1 MKTNFLILLMVMTLS
16 ISSNAYSQDKCI
28 FVSVGVSDVFWSS
41 IVRGSEAAAKKLG
54 YEIIERSVSD
64 LEGETA
70 LIKQEK
76 VLEWSANTLKC
87 KGILLAPY
95 NFKISEKIAELKNKG
110 FITVYVDRDDDTPH
124 IIASI
129 KTKNKLA
136 GAYAAGFMHD
146 KIEKGKHVLIF
157 RETKGVKTTERRIEG
172 FLERANELGIQ
183 IIDAGYIGEVHG
195 EIEMASKKWLE
206 KYPNIGGVFTPNE
219 AITLAVSYSMTKF
232 NKDNVVH
239 IGFDI
244 NKEIL
249 HGILRKEIYGVILQ
263 DPYNMGYS
271 GVKILDAAIRG
282 EAIERKNYSS
292 FYFASKENVSS
303 AKAGMMIENYGVEL
317 EN

>member
-1 MKTNFLILLMVMTLS
+1 MVMTLS
-16 ISSNAYSQDKCI
+16 ISGKAYSQDKCI
-28 FVSVGVSDVFWSS
+28 FVSVGVSDAFWSS
-41 IVRGSEAAAKKLG
+41 IVKGSEAAAKDFG

-64 LEGETA
+64 LEGDTA
-70 LIKQEK
+70 LIKQEM
-76 VLEWSANTLKC
+76 VLEWNANTLKC

-95 NFKISEKIAELKNKG
+95 NFKISKKIAELKNKG

-124 IIASI
+124 VVASI

-136 GAYAAGFMHD
+136 GAHAADFMHD

-157 RETKGVKTTERRIEG
+157 KESKGVKTTEGRIQG
-172 FLERANELGIQ
+172 FLERANELGMQ
-183 IIDAGYIGEVHG
+183 MIDAGYVGEVHG
-195 EIEMASKKWLE
+195 KIEMSATKWLK
-206 KYPNIGGVFTPNE
+206 KYPNIGGIFTPNE
-219 AITLAVSYSMTKF
+219 VITLAVSYSMAKF

-249 HGILRKEIYGVILQ
+249 QGVLRKEIYGVILQ

-292 FYFASKENVSS
+292 FYFVSKENVSS
-303 AKAGMMIENYGVEL
+303 AIAEMMIEHYGVEL
-317 EN
+317 EQPYYED